1 MVKIISKAI
10 SLANAPML
18 TEPELLVR
26 ARDWSEAL
34 HGIVPMEALNA
45 SVSRAFQ
52 NHKSTFP
59 LNAYDLK
66 TAYTELK
73 AEQLLSLE
81 MKPISTDERVDRC
94 TNKDNHLPDRFGEI
108 EIYLPDKDTEAIVP
122 CGICR
127 KEDFMEAKTE
137 LMASKNNLRN

>member
-26 ARDWSEAL
+26 ARDWSEEL

-45 SVSRAFQ
+45 SMKRAFE

-66 TAYTELK
+66 IAYTQLK

-108 EIYLPDKDTEAIVP
+108 EIFIHGVSDDDVIVP

-137 LMASKNNLRN
+137 LMRKAA